1 MCEHNNFSSKLVF
14 HILVF
19 FWSLLLQEPVPHSLF
34 VFFEY
39 FASITG
45 PKIKKIKSIIH
56 QSIFDFLVKRRISGE
71 TW

>member
-1 MCEHNNFSSKLVF
+1 MCEHNNISSKLVF

-19 FWSLLLQEPVPHSLF
+19 SWSLLLQEPVPHSFF
-34 VFFEY
+34 VFLKY

-56 QSIFDFLVKRRISGE
+56 QSVFDFLVKRRISGK